1 MHKETVSGSVSLR
14 KIKTGVSLLKAI
26 DNAEMIID
34 KSLRKKIKQLM
45 ERGLSH
51 KLLLTMNEGQI
62 NQLHKMMVSEITMVP
77 KTDTATIDKLKNEK
91 KPFEVYE
98 QGVEVDKSDSKLGQ
112 TTQEPHQVQAPD
124 GMDDEGDDGIDKEE
138 DISEAK
144 KKSKYNPYAICTS
157 SVGRDNKKK
166 FERCVM
172 DVKRNIKEG
181 KNPYLPIV
189 ESSLLK
195 MVEKHISPKISKI
208 DLLNTLSEQGI
219 ISRPFK
225 NSMIGFVGH
234 NELDKPVEKMYVSK
248 KEAMEQSTKTAP
260 APTRV
265 KPGTKEKEKPG
276 KMDPNPKHQ
285 PKPKAEKIDEQ
296 GTKTAPAPTRV
307 KPGTKEKPN
316 TSDPFKNP
324 KHQPKPKAS
333 TEAPKMGTVK
343 IPDYLE
349 FDQLKIDFKNQ

>member
-1 MHKETVSGSVSLR
+1 MK
-14 KIKTGVSLLKAI
+14 
-26 DNAEMIID
+26 N
-34 KSLRKKIKQLM
+34 KKIKQLM

-157 SVGRDNKKK
+157 SVGRDDKKK

-208 DLLNTLSEQGI
+208 DLLNTLNEQGI

-234 NELDKPVEKMYVSK
+234 NELDKPVKKMYVSK

-276 KMDPNPKHQ
+276 KMDPFKNPKHQ

-296 GTKTAPAPTRV
+296 GTKTAPPVV
-307 KPGTKEKPN
+307 KPGTKEKPK

>member
-1 MHKETVSGSVSLR
+1 MK
-14 KIKTGVSLLKAI
+14 
-26 DNAEMIID
+26 N
-34 KSLRKKIKQLM
+34 KKIKQLM

-124 GMDDEGDDGIDKEE
+124 GMGDEGDDAIDKEE

-144 KKSKYNPYAICTS
+144 KKSKYNPWAICTS
-157 SVGRDNKKK
+157 SVGRDDKKK

-276 KMDPNPKHQ
+276 KMDPFKNPKHQ

-296 GTKTAPAPTRV
+296 GTKTAPPVV
-307 KPGTKEKPN
+307 KPGTKEKPK

>member
-1 MHKETVSGSVSLR
+1 MK
-14 KIKTGVSLLKAI
+14 
-26 DNAEMIID
+26 N
-34 KSLRKKIKQLM
+34 KKIKQLM
-45 ERGLSH
+45 EVGLSH
-51 KLLLTMNEGQI
+51 RLLSTMNESQI
-62 NQLHKMMVSEITMVP
+62 NQLHKMMLSEITMVP

-98 QGVEVDKSDSKLGQ
+98 QGVEIDRSDSEKGQ

-124 GMDDEGDDGIDKEE
+124 GMDDEGDSEIDKEE

-157 SVGRDNKKK
+157 SVGREDMKK
-166 FERCVM
+166 FKRCVK
-172 DVKRNIKEG
+172 DVERNVKEG

-260 APTRV
+260 TRV
-265 KPGTKEKEKPG
+265 KPGTKEKEKPD
-276 KMDPNPKHQ
+276 KM
-285 PKPKAEKIDEQ
+285 
-296 GTKTAPAPTRV
+296 
-307 KPGTKEKPN
+307 
-316 TSDPFKNP
+316 DPFKNP

>member
-1 MHKETVSGSVSLR
+1 
-14 KIKTGVSLLKAI
+14 
-26 DNAEMIID
+26 
-34 KSLRKKIKQLM
+34 M
-45 ERGLSH
+45 EAAL
-51 KLLLTMNEGQI
+51 
-62 NQLHKMMVSEITMVP
+62 
-77 KTDTATIDKLKNEK
+77 A
-91 KPFEVYE
+91 
-98 QGVEVDKSDSKLGQ
+98 
-112 TTQEPHQVQAPD
+112 
-124 GMDDEGDDGIDKEE
+124 
-138 DISEAK
+138 
-144 KKSKYNPYAICTS
+144 
-157 SVGRDNKKK
+157 
-166 FERCVM
+166 
-172 DVKRNIKEG
+172 
-181 KNPYLPIV
+181 
-189 ESSLLK
+189 K
-195 MVEKHISPKISKI
+195 MVEKHISPKMTKSELI
-208 DLLNTLSEQGI
+208 NTLSEQGI

-225 NSMIGFVGH
+225 NSMMGFVGH
-234 NELDKPVEKMYVSK
+234 DELDKPVENMYVSK
-248 KEAMEQSTKTAP
+248 KETMEQGTKT

-276 KMDPNPKHQ
+276 KMDPFKNPKHQ

>member
-1 MHKETVSGSVSLR
+1 MK
-14 KIKTGVSLLKAI
+14 
-26 DNAEMIID
+26 N
-34 KSLRKKIKQLM
+34 KKIKQLM

-157 SVGRDNKKK
+157 SVGREDKKK

-189 ESSLLK
+189 ESSLLR

-225 NSMIGFVGH
+225 NSMIGFVD
-234 NELDKPVEKMYVSK
+234 ETKMDKSNKNTYVSK
-248 KEAMEQSTKTAP
+248 KEAMEQSTKT

-276 KMDPNPKHQ
+276 KMDPFKNPKHQ
-285 PKPKAEKIDEQ
+285 PKPKAEKMDEQ

>member
-1 MHKETVSGSVSLR
+1 
-14 KIKTGVSLLKAI
+14 
-26 DNAEMIID
+26 
-34 KSLRKKIKQLM
+34 
-45 ERGLSH
+45 
-51 KLLLTMNEGQI
+51 
-62 NQLHKMMVSEITMVP
+62 MMVSEITMVP

-112 TTQEPHQVQAPD
+112 TTQAPHQVQAPD
-124 GMDDEGDDGIDKEE
+124 GMGDEGDDAIDKEE

-144 KKSKYNPYAICTS
+144 KKSKYNPWAICTS
-157 SVGRDNKKK
+157 SVGRDDKKK

-234 NELDKPVEKMYVSK
+234 NELDKPVKKMYVSK

-276 KMDPNPKHQ
+276 KMDPFKNPKHQ

-296 GTKTAPAPTRV
+296 GTKTAPPVV
-307 KPGTKEKPN
+307 KPGTKEKPK

>member
-1 MHKETVSGSVSLR
+1 MKNN
-14 KIKTGVSLLKAI
+14 KI
-26 DNAEMIID
+26 E
-34 KSLRKKIKQLM
+34 QLM

-62 NQLHKMMVSEITMVP
+62 NQLHKMMVGEQEKGSVMLKKGDDP
-77 KTDTATIDKLKNEK
+77 KPYTDKGINVIVKELEEDADLDDSTEKSSGFDPYAGNSVGNDDGPSSDDGFGGGNDGNMTEEK
-91 KPFEVYE
+91 KDGPNPWAICH
-98 QGVEVDKSDSKLGQ
+98 S
-112 TTQEPHQVQAPD
+112 QVGP
-124 GMDDEGDDGIDKEE
+124 
-138 DISEAK
+138 
-144 KKSKYNPYAICTS
+144 KKSRKW
-157 SVGRDNKKK
+157 
-166 FERCVM
+166 ERCVREI
-172 DVKRNIKEG
+172 KKQIKEG
-181 KNPYLPIV
+181 KNPYLPIM
-189 ESSLLK
+189 EAALAK
-195 MVEKHISPKISKI
+195 MVERHISPKMTKSELI
-208 DLLNTLSEQGI
+208 NTLSEHGI

-225 NSMIGFVGH
+225 NSMMGFVGH
-234 NELDKPVEKMYVSK
+234 DELDKPVEKMYISK
-248 KEAMEQSTKTAP
+248 KETMEQGTKTAP

-276 KMDPNPKHQ
+276 KMDPFKNPKHQ
-285 PKPKAEKIDEQ
+285 PKPKAEKMDEQ

>member
-1 MHKETVSGSVSLR
+1 MK
-14 KIKTGVSLLKAI
+14 
-26 DNAEMIID
+26 NN
-34 KSLRKKIKQLM
+34 KIKQLM

-51 KLLLTMNEGQI
+51 KLLSTMNEGQI
-62 NQLHKMMVSEITMVP
+62 NQLHKMMVGEQVKGSVMLKKGIDP
-77 KTDTATIDKLKNEK
+77 KEYTDKGINVTVIEK
-91 KPFEVYE
+91 ELE
-98 QGVEVDKSDSKLGQ
+98 EDADLDDSTEKSSGFDPYAGNSVGND
-112 TTQEPHQVQAPD
+112 D
-124 GMDDEGDDGIDKEE
+124 GPSSDDGFGGGDDGMGMMEE
-138 DISEAK
+138 KKDGPNPWNICHSQVGP
-144 KKSKYNPYAICTS
+144 KKSRKW
-157 SVGRDNKKK
+157 
-166 FERCVM
+166 ERCVREI
-172 DVKRNIKEG
+172 KKQIKEG
-181 KNPYLPIV
+181 KNPYLPIM
-189 ESSLLK
+189 EAALAK
-195 MVEKHISPKISKI
+195 MVEKHISPKMTKSE
-208 DLLNTLSEQGI
+208 LLNTLSEQGI

-225 NSMIGFVGH
+225 NSMLGFVG
-234 NELDKPVEKMYVSK
+234 NDELDKPVEKMYISK
-248 KEAMEQSTKTAP
+248 KETMEQGTKTAP

-276 KMDPNPKHQ
+276 KMDPFKNPKHQ
-285 PKPKAEKIDEQ
+285 PKPKAEKMDEQ

>member
-1 MHKETVSGSVSLR
+1 MK
-14 KIKTGVSLLKAI
+14 
-26 DNAEMIID
+26 N
-34 KSLRKKIKQLM
+34 KKIKQLM

-157 SVGRDNKKK
+157 SVGREDKKK

-189 ESSLLK
+189 ESSLLR

-225 NSMIGFVGH
+225 NSMMGFVG
-234 NELDKPVEKMYVSK
+234 NDELDKPVEKMYISK
-248 KEAMEQSTKTAP
+248 KETMEQGTKT

-276 KMDPNPKHQ
+276 KDPFKHPKHQ

-296 GTKTAPAPTRV
+296 GTKTAPPVV
-307 KPGTKEKPN
+307 KPGTKEKPK

>member
-1 MHKETVSGSVSLR
+1 MK
-14 KIKTGVSLLKAI
+14 
-26 DNAEMIID
+26 N
-34 KSLRKKIKQLM
+34 KKIKQLM
-45 ERGLSH
+45 EVGLSH
-51 KLLLTMNEGQI
+51 RLLSTMNEGQI
-62 NQLHKMMVSEITMVP
+62 NQLHKMMISEITMVP

-98 QGVEVDKSDSKLGQ
+98 QGVEVDKSDSERGQ

-124 GMDDEGDDGIDKEE
+124 GMDDEGDSEIDKAE
-138 DISEAK
+138 DISETK
-144 KKSKYNPYAICTS
+144 KKSKYNPYAICTT
-157 SVGRDNKKK
+157 SVGREDMKK
-166 FERCVM
+166 FERCVK
-172 DVKRNIKEG
+172 DVKRNVKEG
-181 KNPYLPIV
+181 RNPYLPIV
-189 ESSLLK
+189 EASLAR
-195 MVEKHISPKISKI
+195 MIEKHISPRISKSE
-208 DLLNTLSEQGI
+208 LLNTLSEQGI

-225 NSMIGFVGH
+225 NSLIGFV
-234 NELDKPVEKMYVSK
+234 EETKMDKPIKKLYISK
-248 KEAMEQSTKTAP
+248 KEAMEGDTKT

-276 KMDPNPKHQ
+276 KMDPFKNPKHQ
-285 PKPKAEKIDEQ
+285 PKPKAEKMDEQ
-296 GTKTAPAPTRV
+296 GTKTAPPVV
-307 KPGTKEKPN
+307 KPGIKEKPK

>member
-1 MHKETVSGSVSLR
+1 MK
-14 KIKTGVSLLKAI
+14 
-26 DNAEMIID
+26 N
-34 KSLRKKIKQLM
+34 KKIKQLM

-77 KTDTATIDKLKNEK
+77 KTDTVTIDKLKNEK

-157 SVGRDNKKK
+157 SVGREDKKK

-189 ESSLLK
+189 ESSLLR

-225 NSMIGFVGH
+225 NSMIGFVD
-234 NELDKPVEKMYVSK
+234 ETKMDKSNKNTYVSK
-248 KEAMEQSTKTAP
+248 KEAMEQSTKT

-276 KMDPNPKHQ
+276 KMDPFKNPKHQ
-285 PKPKAEKIDEQ
+285 PKPKAEKMDEQ

>member
-1 MHKETVSGSVSLR
+1 MK
-14 KIKTGVSLLKAI
+14 
-26 DNAEMIID
+26 N
-34 KSLRKKIKQLM
+34 KKIKQLM
-45 ERGLSH
+45 EVGLSH
-51 KLLLTMNEGQI
+51 RLLSTMNESQI
-62 NQLHKMMVSEITMVP
+62 NQLHKMMLSEITMVP

-98 QGVEVDKSDSKLGQ
+98 QGVEIDRSDSEKGQ

-124 GMDDEGDDGIDKEE
+124 GMDDEGDSEIDKEE

-144 KKSKYNPYAICTS
+144 KKSKYNPYAICTT
-157 SVGRDNKKK
+157 SVGREDKKK

-172 DVKRNIKEG
+172 DVKRNVKEG

-195 MVEKHISPKISKI
+195 MIEKHISPKISKI

-260 APTRV
+260 TRV
-265 KPGTKEKEKPG
+265 KPGTKEKERPD
-276 KMDPNPKHQ
+276 KMDPFKNPKHQ

-333 TEAPKMGTVK
+333 TEAPKMGIVK

>member
-1 MHKETVSGSVSLR
+1 MK
-14 KIKTGVSLLKAI
+14 
-26 DNAEMIID
+26 N
-34 KSLRKKIKQLM
+34 KKIKQLM

-157 SVGRDNKKK
+157 SVGREDKKK

-189 ESSLLK
+189 ESSLLR

-225 NSMIGFVGH
+225 NSMIGFVD
-234 NELDKPVEKMYVSK
+234 ETKMDKSNKNTYVSK

-260 APTRV
+260 TRV
-265 KPGTKEKEKPG
+265 KPGTKEKEKPN
-276 KMDPNPKHQ
+276 KIDPFKNPKHQ
-285 PKPKAEKIDEQ
+285 PKPKAEKMDEQ

-307 KPGTKEKPN
+307 KPGTKENPN

>member
-1 MHKETVSGSVSLR
+1 
-14 KIKTGVSLLKAI
+14 
-26 DNAEMIID
+26 
-34 KSLRKKIKQLM
+34 M

-157 SVGRDNKKK
+157 SVGRDDKKK

-234 NELDKPVEKMYVSK
+234 NELDKPVKKMYVSK

-276 KMDPNPKHQ
+276 KMDPFKNPKHQ

-296 GTKTAPAPTRV
+296 GTKTAPPVV
-307 KPGTKEKPN
+307 KPGTKEKPK

>member
-1 MHKETVSGSVSLR
+1 MK
-14 KIKTGVSLLKAI
+14 
-26 DNAEMIID
+26 N
-34 KSLRKKIKQLM
+34 KKIKQLM
-45 ERGLSH
+45 EHGLSH

-124 GMDDEGDDGIDKEE
+124 GMYDEGDDGIDKEE

-189 ESSLLK
+189 ESYLLK

-276 KMDPNPKHQ
+276 KMDPFKNPKHQ

>member
-1 MHKETVSGSVSLR
+1 MK
-14 KIKTGVSLLKAI
+14 
-26 DNAEMIID
+26 N
-34 KSLRKKIKQLM
+34 KKIKQLM

-157 SVGRDNKKK
+157 SVGREDKKK

-189 ESSLLK
+189 ESSLLR

-225 NSMIGFVGH
+225 NSMIGFVD
-234 NELDKPVEKMYVSK
+234 ETKMDKSNKNTYVSK
-248 KEAMEQSTKTAP
+248 KEAMEQGTKTAP
-260 APTRV
+260 AHTRV

-276 KMDPNPKHQ
+276 KMDPFKNPKHQ
-285 PKPKAEKIDEQ
+285 PKPKAEKMDEQ

>member
-1 MHKETVSGSVSLR
+1 MK
-14 KIKTGVSLLKAI
+14 
-26 DNAEMIID
+26 N
-34 KSLRKKIKQLM
+34 KKIKQLM

-157 SVGRDNKKK
+157 SVGREDMKK
-166 FERCVM
+166 FKRCVK
-172 DVKRNIKEG
+172 DVERNVKEG

-189 ESSLLK
+189 ESSLLR

-225 NSMIGFVGH
+225 NSMIGFVD
-234 NELDKPVEKMYVSK
+234 ETKMDKSNKNTYVSK
-248 KEAMEQSTKTAP
+248 KEAMEQSTKT

-276 KMDPNPKHQ
+276 KMDPFKNPKHQ
-285 PKPKAEKIDEQ
+285 PKPKAEKMDEQ